1 MAKLLLYFYRT
12 PCVLIEC
19 PQYIVDDLD
28 RYVRKFDKWLSTA
41 DHGLWVHT
49 EFDDDGSGS
58 VCFDGATFVD
68 WLNQY
73 VLTEDDEKAYFVDRN
88 YQSNEYDKNYP
99 HIYF

>member
-1 MAKLLLYFYRT
+1 VAKLLLYFYRT
-12 PCVLIEC
+12 PCDLIEC

-28 RYVRKFDKWLSTA
+28 RYVRKFDKWLYNPKN
-41 DHGLWVHT
+41 DHGMWM
-49 EFDDDGSGS
+49 DDGFGGRG
-58 VCFDGATFVD
+58 VNFNGDAFVN

-88 YQSNEYDKNYP
+88 YQSNENDKNYP